1 MADSLK
7 RLFRRLLRLPLFYKI
22 LWANVAIVA
31 LGAVAGTVITVWHVV
46 TFPADIHFELIAL
59 FAGAGF
65 IVSFVVNNW
74 VLKRALAPLDRLQ
87 DAVDRV
93 RQGNLQVQV
102 RSGPVSDERF
112 DRLIETFNSMLATLE
127 QDAEKMRHLSRL
139 ILQAQEDE
147 RQRVARELHDEAAQ
161 ALTSLLVHLRL
172 AERSQNPEELRQ
184 RIHDLRELTAAAL
197 EDVRRV
203 ALDLRPK
210 ILDDLGLVA
219 ALEWRVEEFEKAHQV
234 QASLR
239 VEGVTQRLPKMLEL
253 VLYRVA
259 QEALT
264 NVARHAQASQVAVT
278 LVQDDGQV
286 LLQVTDDGVG
296 FDPGQVDEAS
306 DGLGLLGMRERL
318 AMVGGEFVLESRP
331 GQGTRL
337 MARIPLDSFHM
348 ARALFQEG
356 VREPTQGGV
365 ARPLDGD
372 ARLGPSLTS
381 LGGSAASGNT
391 EKGGKARVQDSRP
404 VGG

>member
-1 MADSLK
+1 MADSLR

-59 FAGAGF
+59 FAVAGF
-65 IVSFVVNNW
+65 VISFVVNNW

-93 RQGNLQVQV
+93 RQGNLRVQV

-184 RIHDLRELTAAAL
+184 RIHELRELTAAAL

-210 ILDDLGLVA
+210 ILDDLGLAA

-234 QASLR
+234 RASLH
-239 VEGVTQRLPKMLEL
+239 VEGVTQRLPRMLEL

-278 LVQDDGQV
+278 LIQSDGQV
-286 LLQVTDDGVG
+286 LLRVADDGVG
-296 FDPGQVDEAS
+296 FDPAQVDEAS

-318 AMVGGEFVLESRP
+318 AMVGGEFLLESAP
-331 GQGTRL
+331 GQGTQL
-337 MARIPLDSFHM
+337 AARIPLDAFHL
-348 ARALFQEG
+348 ARVLFQEG
-356 VREPTQGGV
+356 SSNGPLHDAEPASSLASPGRTPQSDLV
-365 ARPLDGD
+365 QSD
-372 ARLGPSLTS
+372 PSQ
-381 LGGSAASGNT
+381 N
-391 EKGGKARVQDSRP
+391 EPEEIRVQDSRP
-404 VGG
+404 AGG